1 MPDHL
6 NFLNFSRFLATVAQL
21 VEQGFR
27 KPQVNGS
34 TPFGGSDMIYI
45 VYVLYSPKFNRIY
58 IGQTFNIDQR
68 LHDHKKG
75 YSKATSFTDDWEVIY
90 SEEYS
95 SRSEAFKR
103 ERQLKTAKG
112 RSYLWEIIKKK

>member
-1 MPDHL
+1 MPDHF

-27 KPQVNGS
+27 KPQVRSS
-34 TPFGGSDMIYI
+34 TLLGGSDMVL
-45 VYVLYSPKFNRIY
+45 VYALYSPKFNRIY
-58 IGQTFNIDQR
+58 IGQTSNLDQR
-68 LHDHKKG
+68 LSDHKKG
-75 YSKATSFTDDWEVIY
+75 YSKATSFTNDWEVIY
-90 SEEYS
+90 SEEYLT
-95 SRSEAFKR
+95 RSEAFKR